1 MQLVKQT
8 RVFGGQLRQYAH
20 ESSSTKGTMKFHV
33 FLPPTASDQQKVP
46 VLFFLAGLTCDDER
60 LFMKAPNAMK
70 VAAARGIAIV
80 APDTSPRGAN
90 IPGEDDGWDFGTG
103 AGFYVDA
110 TEPKWDAHYRMYTY
124 VTKEL
129 PALLAAHLPVQVDRQ
144 SITGHS
150 MGGHGALV
158 LGLRNPEQYVS
169 ISAFAPICH
178 PIQCPWGIKAFTGY
192 LGGDQEA
199 WKAYDATQL
208 VLQRGAAA
216 ASFPEI
222 LIDQGLDDQF
232 LHDKQLLVDAFDAA
246 CKKVEQKLTLR
257 NHEGYDHSYY
267 FIASFIED
275 HVNFHADALL
285 QQ

>member
-1 MQLVKQT
+1 MQLLKQT
-8 RVFGGQLRQYAH
+8 HAFGGVLKQFSH
-20 ESSSTKGTMKFHV
+20 ESTETKCVMKFHV
-33 FLPPTASDQQKVP
+33 FLPPQASETHKVP

-80 APDTSPRGAN
+80 ATDTSPRGVN
-90 IPGEDDGWDFGTG
+90 IPGEDDGWDFGSG

-110 TEPKWDAHYRMYTY
+110 TEPHWKDHYRMYSY

-129 PALLAAHLPVQVDRQ
+129 PALLAANFPISTERQ
-144 SITGHS
+144 AITGHS

-158 LGLRNPEQYVS
+158 LGLRNPEQYRS
-169 ISAFAPICH
+169 ISALAPISH
-178 PIQCPWGIKAFTGY
+178 PTQCPWGIKAFTGY

-199 WKAYDATQL
+199 WKAYDATL
-208 VLQRGAAA
+208 LLLKNGA
-216 ASFPEI
+216 FPREI

-232 LHDKQLLVDAFDAA
+232 LQDKQLLVDAFEAA
-246 CKKVEQKLTLR
+246 SKEVGQKVSVR

-275 HVNFHADALL
+275 HVTFHADALL
-285 QQ
+285 EE